1 MKTDV
6 LILYEHVQRELK
18 NACILKVLLE
28 KEGYTARID
37 NVAWRRGLLDLKY
50 KPKLIISP
58 SCQNDLGMNYI
69 LHNYVGAYN
78 GGYKILNLYSEQLA
92 SSTAENLL
100 SVKESALNIYH
111 IAWGKYTYDLIMK
124 SGLKTSQAC
133 ITGSQRLDYCKG
145 IFQKLNVD
153 KETLAKKFNLDI
165 NKKWLLMVGN
175 FPAKD
180 ETKIE
185 YLESAGYNNFKEL
198 YTLTK
203 DTYHELIKW
212 YKILLCDEE
221 LKDKIE
227 LIYRP
232 HPNEIVEN
240 ELINLEKEYSNFHII
255 GDYIISD
262 WATNIDFAYIWTS
275 TSSIEISATNV
286 PIVSLVPLKMKEY
299 FEMPLVKYI
308 QKINNSDKLL
318 MITKDV
324 LIKGNGIANGKFYNE
339 LGYYYER
346 TELSASENIVNFVKK
361 IMSSDDYI
369 VKSKFNIFKGF
380 AKTIVYFYEYILYK
394 LNIGL
399 NKYLKVR
406 FRDMRSNKYINE
418 YCDSIKVRLFGE

>member
-1 MKTDV
+1 MKIDI

-28 KEGYTARID
+28 RKGYTVKID
-37 NVAWRRGLLDLKY
+37 NVAWRKGLLNLKY
-50 KPKLIISP
+50 MPKLIISP
-58 SCQNDLGMNYI
+58 SCQDDYGMNYI
-69 LHNYVGAYN
+69 LHNYVGAYS

-124 SGLKTSQAC
+124 SGLKDCQVC
-133 ITGSQRLDYCKG
+133 ITGSQRLDYCRE
-145 IFQKLNVD
+145 IFKKLNVD
-153 KETLAKKFNLDI
+153 KKTLAKKFNLDI
-165 NKKWLLMVGN
+165 DKKWLLLVGN

-185 YLESAGYNNFKEL
+185 YLESVGYNNFKEL
-198 YTLTK
+198 NILTK
-203 DTYHELIKW
+203 DTYYELINW
-212 YKILLCDEE
+212 YKALLCDKE

-232 HPNEIVEN
+232 HPNEIVEDI
-240 ELINLEKEYSNFHII
+240 LIDLQKEYSNFHII
-255 GDYIISD
+255 SDYVISD
-262 WATNIDFAYIWTS
+262 WAINIDFAYIWTS

-308 QKINNSDKLL
+308 QKIVNIDELL
-318 MITKDV
+318 IATKDV
-324 LIKGNGIANGKFYNE
+324 LIKGNVITNEKFYNE
-339 LGYYYER
+339 LAYYYEE
-346 TELSASENIVNFVKK
+346 TELSASENIVNFINK
-361 IMSSDDYI
+361 IMASDDYI
-369 VKSKFNIFKGF
+369 VKSKFSIFKGL

-418 YCDSIKVRLFGE
+418 YCDSIRVQLFGE